1 MLVACFAPAIGLVD
15 AFDSARCDAQAVAEL
30 PAVAPPLAPQPKP
43 VPAAVAQPAAT
54 QPAAKPAQPSVPIM
68 SPPFLRPFTDP
79 KYAPP
84 EARPTVIMAG
94 RGGDAAS
101 RMNLEFRAAYG
112 RARAQV
118 LAQAKPVIWYDGEKL
133 VLVADG
139 KHTPGSLLPA
149 KYDRLKALAHLPFS
163 VYLNLRDPDGPP
175 AEDEAAKWK
184 WLPSLV
190 EAVERELPT
199 YGFTPDELPR
209 QQTIIAASKK
219 IITAAAAGNPPT
231 PDELLAFT
239 RRMGPLQ
246 EANALAAAAIELEH
260 YRKQFDEWSKERGES
275 FRSDVTVVI
284 SGAQMPR
291 KRNRIVQVFAAI
303 LGVPGE
309 GKRIIY
315 AEGLFDEQKALNL
328 FGTHRLDAE
337 AAAAF
342 FDDPARLDEDLL
354 SRGAAKY
361 VEENFPAAAK

>member
-1 MLVACFAPAIGLVD
+1 MSRSSRVGRRRCFAALISCFAPAIVVV
-15 AFDSARCDAQAVAEL
+15 ATFDPAPCQAQAVVAP
-30 PAVAPPLAPQPKP
+30 PAVAPPSPQ
-43 VPAAVAQPAAT
+43 
-54 QPAAKPAQPSVPIM
+54 
-68 SPPFLRPFTDP
+68 
-79 KYAPP
+79 Y
-84 EARPTVIMAG
+84 AG
-94 RGGDAAS
+94 RPAGDSAS
-101 RMNLEFRAAYG
+101 RMNLEFRSAYA

-118 LAQAKPVIWYDGEKL
+118 LAGAKPVIWYDGEKL

-139 KHTPGSLLPA
+139 KHTPGSLLPD
-149 KYDRLKALAHLPFS
+149 KYDRLKAIAHLPFT

-190 EAVERELPT
+190 AAVEESLPK
-199 YGFTPDELPR
+199 YEFTPDELQR
-209 QQTIIAASKK
+209 QRTIVAESRRLID
-219 IITAAAAGNPPT
+219 AAAAGRKPT

-246 EANALAAAAIELEH
+246 EANALAAAAIELDH
-260 YRKQFDEWSKERGES
+260 YRKQFDEWSEERGES
-275 FRSDVTVVI
+275 FANDVTVVI

-328 FGTHRLDAE
+328 FGTHHLDAE

-361 VEENFPAAAK
+361 VQENFPAASK